1 VPELQANEMG
11 SVEPLGWTAKEG
23 QMITLGQLSGILI
36 LAWIVSVILDAREA
50 VRQQDRWWDDVVRE
64 RERQERYEVARAAA
78 AKRWGKK

>member
-1 VPELQANEMG
+1 MG

>member
-1 VPELQANEMG
+1 
-11 SVEPLGWTAKEG
+11 
-23 QMITLGQLSGILI
+23 MITLGQLSGILI